1 MYIKCS
7 GFFFIFF
14 TSSLKYYYC
23 YKWPGTARK
32 ILNRYQLYWNHGNL
46 HVIFT
51 YFYIFYCYHI
61 FCSYIVFFTVELY
74 YTPKF
79 IQIFKSLNL
88 DQFSVPFLF
97 KLRCL
102 LRFLTYSSYY
112 IHYKNLSFVKTFRHL
127 NLVTLHFIQNN
138 TYSTFCINSVIFI
151 LACYNHNCIIYNLLY
166 YTYI

>member
-1 MYIKCS
+1 MIYLSFFINFNSIYFNNGMYIKCS
-7 GFFFIFF
+7 GFLVIFF
-14 TSSLKYYYC
+14 TSFLKYYCC

-61 FCSYIVFFTVELY
+61 FAVISSFFTVELSAT

-97 KLRCL
+97 RLRSF
-102 LRFLTYSSYY
+102 LR
-112 IHYKNLSFVKTFRHL
+112 V
-127 NLVTLHFIQNN
+127 LHF
-138 TYSTFCINSVIFI
+138 
-151 LACYNHNCIIYNLLY
+151 CYTLK
-166 YTYI
+166 YITVHCT